1 MKKLTATL
9 AAMLM
14 AVSMAGMTAHAA
26 DNLDK
31 EYIISE
37 IWSDVWNG
45 KPDDGTTYPESSYK
59 YHLLNEWVNDNYGSE
74 DYNWTDIGELTYKY
88 KDYYRTLI
96 KGYDFEDDESGH
108 WTIDTEDNHY
118 SFYMLNGM
126 WQMIDRNGDTVDTFP
141 PHDTLAEVESQP
153 TQHEVSDHDGQ
164 SGNIKVAGGTESHA
178 ESVSAEAGTEDTHHA
193 ETAQQASQDD
203 SEGESNALLYGVI
216 ALAVAAVI
224 LAVFYMMKKGK

>member
-14 AVSMAGMTAHAA
+14 AASMAGMTAHAA

-31 EYIISE
+31 EYIVSE

-59 YHLLNEWVNDNYGSE
+59 YHLLTEWISTNYGDD
-74 DYNWTDIGELTYKY
+74 DYNWTDIGELTYSY
-88 KDYYRTLI
+88 KDYYRNLV
-96 KGYDFEDDESGH
+96 KGYDFEDDENGH

-118 SFYMLNGM
+118 SFYLLNGM
-126 WQMIDRNGDTVDTFP
+126 WQMIDRNGNTVDTFP
-141 PHDTLAEVESQP
+141 PHDTLAESESEP
-153 TQHEVSDHDGQ
+153 AQHEVSGDGNP

-178 ESVSAEAGTEDTHHA
+178 EDVTAEAGTEDTHPA
-193 ETAQQASQDD
+193 KAAQQASQTA
-203 SEGESNALLYGVI
+203 SEGESNALLYGVA
-216 ALAVAAVI
+216 ALAVVAVI
-224 LAVFYMMKKGK
+224 LIVVYMMKKGK

>member
-14 AVSMAGMTAHAA
+14 AASMAGMTAHAA

-31 EYIISE
+31 EYIVSE

-88 KDYYRTLI
+88 KDYYKR
-96 KGYDFEDDESGH
+96 FEG
-108 WTIDTEDNHY
+108 
-118 SFYMLNGM
+118 
-126 WQMIDRNGDTVDTFP
+126 
-141 PHDTLAEVESQP
+141 
-153 TQHEVSDHDGQ
+153 
-164 SGNIKVAGGTESHA
+164 
-178 ESVSAEAGTEDTHHA
+178 
-193 ETAQQASQDD
+193 
-203 SEGESNALLYGVI
+203 
-216 ALAVAAVI
+216 
-224 LAVFYMMKKGK
+224 VFYVVKFPLRRLGWH